1 MFFLIYTCI
10 YSIYIC
16 LLLNNLTRGSLTV
29 AKDVLVPTCPL
40 GGVGVDIDKYIVHG
54 SSCVNIV

>member
-1 MFFLIYTCI
+1 M
-10 YSIYIC
+10 
-16 LLLNNLTRGSLTV
+16 

-54 SSCVNIV
+54 SSCVNIYSLR